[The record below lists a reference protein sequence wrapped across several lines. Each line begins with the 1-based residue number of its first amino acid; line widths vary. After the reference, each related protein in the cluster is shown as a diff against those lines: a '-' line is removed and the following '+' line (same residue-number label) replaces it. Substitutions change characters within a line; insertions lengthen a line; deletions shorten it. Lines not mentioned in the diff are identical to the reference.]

1 MFECLT
7 EIAFFISADADFGS
21 TVFTR
26 VMQPGETEVCVDII
40 IENDRVE
47 EGDEEFCVQLSS
59 DNNDIDFGSE
69 PCHICITLMDPLEK
83 GLWVYYVVMYDVIQ
97 NCIS

>member
-1 MFECLT
+1 MLT
-7 EIAFFISADADFGS
+7 EVI
-21 TVFTR
+21 
-26 VMQPGETEVCVDII
+26 QPGQTEVCMDII

-69 PCHICITLMDPLEK
+69 PCHICVTIRDP
-83 GLWVYYVVMYDVIQ
+83 GLFVYYVAIYMYDDI
-97 NCIS
+97 

>member
-1 MFECLT
+1 MT
-7 EIAFFISADADFGS
+7 EIAFFISADEDFDS
-21 TVFTR
+21 TMLTEVI
-26 VMQPGETEVCVDII
+26 QPGQTEVCVDII

-69 PCHICITLMDPLEK
+69 PCHICVTIMDPTT
-83 GLWVYYVVMYDVIQ
+83 GL
-97 NCIS
+97 